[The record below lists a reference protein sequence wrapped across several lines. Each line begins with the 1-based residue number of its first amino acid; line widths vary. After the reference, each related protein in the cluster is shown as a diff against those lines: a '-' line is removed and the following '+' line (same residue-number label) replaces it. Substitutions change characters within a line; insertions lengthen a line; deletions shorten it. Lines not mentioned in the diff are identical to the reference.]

1 MSRRHRLPNRRY
13 REGFDLRHGNIDYRV
28 CVGVDWDGHSGSGR
42 LAEIFLSTPKT
53 GTSLDALARDAGLLF
68 SLLVQHG
75 CPVETILS
83 ALTRDNEGRPAGAL
97 GRAIEMA
104 IAGEASI

>member
-1 MSRRHRLPNRRY
+1 MTRQPLPDRRPRI
-13 REGFDLRHGNIDYRV
+13 GFDLHHGGIAYRV
-28 CVGVDWDGHSGSGR
+28 CAGYGSDLR
-42 LAEIFLSTPKT
+42 LAEIFLSTHKT
-53 GTSLDALARDAGLLF
+53 GTDLDALARDAGLLF

-75 CPVETILS
+75 CPIETILA

-104 IAGEASI
+104 IGEHREAQ